1 MTGFRR
7 YLYNYGRGEKMAGKD
22 YYSILG
28 IAKNAPDKDVKAAY
42 RRMARKYHPDVNP
55 GDKVAEAR
63 FKEINEAFEVLSD
76 ADKRKKYDQYGSDYE
91 NAEAFARARQ
101 QSQQQYSTYGRGGG
115 GGAPFTTYETSD
127 MGDLN
132 EVFES
137 LLKGF
142 GTGGAR
148 GGGRRASRRGQ
159 DIEHP
164 VEVTLEEAYNGT
176 RRVMELQSQQ
186 ACPACQGTGRIKVGV
201 CQTCRGAGRVI
212 KPRRLEVKIPAGVKD
227 GSKVRIAGEG
237 EQGMGG
243 SPGDLYLIIKVAP
256 HPMFKREG
264 DDLLVDVPVSL
275 VAAVLGG
282 EVQVPTLKGSKLA
295 LRIPPETQNGKIF
308 KLAKQ
313 GMPRLGDT
321 NRGDML
327 ARMAVVLPTSL
338 NDKERAL
345 FEQFRSMRAD

>member
-1 MTGFRR
+1 
-7 YLYNYGRGEKMAGKD
+7 MAGKD
-22 YYSILG
+22 YYGILG
-28 IAKNAPDKDVKAAY
+28 ILKSASDKDVKAAY
-42 RRMARKYHPDVNP
+42 RKMARKYHPDVNP
-55 GDKVAEAR
+55 GDKAAEAR
-63 FKEINEAFEVLSD
+63 FKQINEAFEVLSD
-76 ADKRKKYDQYGSDYE
+76 AEKRKKFDQYGSDYE
-91 NAEAFARARQ
+91 NAEAYARARQ
-101 QSQQQYSTYGRGGG
+101 QAQQQYGTYGRGGG
-115 GGAPFTTYETSD
+115 GTPYTTYETSD

-148 GGGRRASRRGQ
+148 AGGRRAPRRGQ
-159 DIEHP
+159 DIQHQ

-176 RRVMELQSQQ
+176 RRVMELQSEQ
-186 ACPACQGTGRIKVGV
+186 ACPACQGMGRTKTGA
-201 CQTCRGAGRVI
+201 CQTCRGGGRVI

-227 GSKVRIAGEG
+227 GSKVRVAGEG
-237 EQGMGG
+237 EQGTGG
-243 SPGDLYLIIKVAP
+243 TPGDLYLVIKVAP
-256 HPMFKREG
+256 HPLFKREG

-275 VAAVLGG
+275 VAVVLGG

-308 KLAKQ
+308 KLARQ

-321 NRGDML
+321 SRGDML
-327 ARMAVVLPTSL
+327 ARMAVVVPTNL

-345 FEQFRSMRAD
+345 FEQLRSMRPS